1 MFTINIRKY
10 KGLFDISKIPK
21 KNSTIKSK
29 NLNFMDVS
37 EMKDDNYNSKFYIKP
52 IPLKD
57 LKVLSKFKLS
67 LMNTFSAFVP
77 FYCLNPVNSY
87 FCIPYLLFTGG
98 TVFISMTS
106 QVLNQLSEKEMDKKM
121 IRTQTRPLANN
132 KYSDKEIKNLA
143 KLLTFFSSA
152 CYLPLS
158 YFGYFPI
165 KTIILSYSI
174 VGLYNL
180 IYTPL
185 KRYSN
190 LSMHV
195 GALVGAIVPFLGSIA
210 TTGLLYNQMSLVLGI
225 FIFAWQ
231 YPHFYGIVYRH
242 KKCYDNAGFEFI
254 SKYEIKNKSAK
265 FQIFIALIVMI
276 MCGLKLYLIDE
287 KNIYRSYFLSSYLI
301 SMVALFYFLPTFIK
315 FPKRMLVA
323 SYPSYLILMLW
334 VLFTSTFS
342 K

>member
-1 MFTINIRKY
+1 MFRINFRKF
-10 KGLFDISKIPK
+10 KNLFDLTKIAK

-29 NLNFMDVS
+29 NFIFTNTFEL
-37 EMKDDNYNSKFYIKP
+37 KDNKNNSKLLIKH

-57 LKVLSKFKLS
+57 LKILTKFKLS
-67 LMNTFSAFVP
+67 IMNTFSAFVP

-87 FCIPYLLFTGG
+87 FFIPYFLFTGG
-98 TVFISMTS
+98 TLLISMTS

-121 IRTQTRPLANN
+121 IRTQNRPLANN
-132 KYSDKEIKNLA
+132 KYSDEEIKNLA
-143 KLLTFFSSA
+143 KILTLFSSV
-152 CYLPLS
+152 CYLPLNF
-158 YFGYFPI
+158 FGYFPI

-195 GALVGAIVPFLGSIA
+195 GALVGAVVPFLGSLA
-210 TTGLLYNQMSLVLGI
+210 TTGLLYNQLSIVLGI

-254 SKYEIKNKSAK
+254 SKYKIKNKSAK
-265 FQIFIALIVMI
+265 FQIFVALIVMI
-276 MCGLKLYLIDE
+276 MCGIKLYLIDD
-287 KNIYRSYFLSSYLI
+287 KNIYRSYFLLSYLT
-301 SMVALFYFLPTFIK
+301 SMVALFYYYPTFIA

-323 SYPSYLILMLW
+323 SYPSYMILMLW
-334 VLFTSTFS
+334 MLFTSTF
-342 K
+342 